1 MRKTVFDE
9 SGRTALGSQLLGEAR
24 SKMKMQWM
32 FEEQMR
38 LPSGLLTRT
47 SLVQDM
53 YRIVGWEMERLS
65 RLTVLAKA
73 EPDRGKETPQ
83 YFARDHYPCSCVLV
97 KHMEFSVQAC

>member
-1 MRKTVFDE
+1 MRKTVSDE
-9 SGRTALGSQLLGEAR
+9 SSRTALASQLLGDSR

-53 YRIVGWEMERLS
+53 YRIVGWGMEEVEQVDCS
-65 RLTVLAKA
+65 RESGT
-73 EPDRGKETPQ
+73 
-83 YFARDHYPCSCVLV
+83 
-97 KHMEFSVQAC
+97 